1 MARIVD
7 KPYWTFSAYN
17 ACTSGIQVKCP
28 KCRAEGV
35 VTADDKHA
43 YFRCMSCGHQETRD
57 RTIYRYDVH
66 NLCKNCGRYYRVD
79 IEEESKQCFS
89 VLHVACPYCGVIMSG
104 EVHKTAEAY
113 SYTAEIMDGR
123 EPYFGFELWFLTSF
137 QGKWVWAINRE
148 HLAYLIEYLSAVLRE
163 KPKDGPKKTQAD
175 HLPTFMKTAKNRER
189 IVKLLVKLYET

>member
-66 NLCKNCGRYYRVD
+66 NRCKNCGKYYRVD
-79 IEEESKQCFS
+79 IEDKSKQCFS
-89 VLHVACPYCGVIMSG
+89 VLHVACPYCGTIMSG
-104 EVHKTAEAY
+104 HVHKTAEAY
-113 SYTAEIMDGR
+113 SYTAEIMEGR
-123 EPYFGFELWFLTSF
+123 EPYFGFELWLLTSF
-137 QGKWVWAINRE
+137 QGKWVWAINRQ
-148 HLAYLIEYLSAVLRE
+148 HLAYLIEYLSAGLRE

-175 HLPTFMKTAKNRER
+175 HLPTFMKSAKNRWK
-189 IVKLLVKLYET
+189 IVRLLVKLQEK